1 MPVVVTVPVDPPGQS
16 LARSRQSQR
25 PARPAAL
32 RGALLLLLVAGL
44 PFVLLGGAALGVPAP
59 RWLHYIGPWPL
70 VHTGQVG
77 YRLLGAATLLVA
89 LGYLALALLA
99 YRRRWARTS
108 VTAFIAVSDVVLVL
122 VLLSDRPRLGWL
134 LFGAAVLGCSLAAV
148 VRGYQPEV
156 DRYLADEASHSY

>member
-1 MPVVVTVPVDPPGQS
+1 M
-16 LARSRQSQR
+16 
-25 PARPAAL
+25 
-32 RGALLLLLVAGL
+32 LLLVAGL

-108 VTAFIAVSDVVLVL
+108 VTAFIAVSDVSQRFPGKIGNHLSGRR
-122 VLLSDRPRLGWL
+122 LL
-134 LFGAAVLGCSLAAV
+134 
-148 VRGYQPEV
+148 PE
-156 DRYLADEASHSY
+156 R